1 MIKNK
6 EFKKKLRKMMK
17 KIKTIC
23 AGEEIIFGF
32 TLS

>member
-1 MIKNK
+1 MIKNNN
-6 EFKKKLRKMMK
+6 KKKLRKMMK

-23 AGEEIIFGF
+23 AGEEIVIFGF